1 MQNTLCLVLTLK
13 SPVDYDALVAILPIV
28 KGQVDNAFAQL
39 KNVHFAR
46 VVFLDDNTKVA
57 VITEFD
63 GDFDAYVRDFAQALG
78 TVFDTLFEHT
88 VEAPPLPVEDP
99 QNQQAFIDFSKK
111 YHIAPA
117 YFYSA
122 YPDLTVINIQNL
134 QSQSQGQGS

>member
-13 SPVDYDALVAILPIV
+13 SPADYDALVAILPIV

-57 VITEFD
+57 VITEVD
-63 GDFDAYVRDFAQALG
+63 GDFDKYVQDFAQALG
-78 TVFDTLFEHT
+78 PVFDTLFAHS

-99 QNQQAFIDFSKK
+99 QNLQAFIDLSKK
-111 YHIAPA
+111 YNITPA

-122 YPDLTVINIQNL
+122 YPDLTVINILNL
-134 QSQSQGQGS
+134 QSQSQGG

>member
-13 SPVDYDALVAILPIV
+13 SPADYDALVAILPIV
-28 KGQVDNAFAQL
+28 KGQVDNSFAQV
-39 KNVHFAR
+39 KTVHFAR

-63 GDFDAYVRDFAQALG
+63 GDFDKYVQDFAQTVG
-78 TVFDTLFEHT
+78 PVFDTLFQHT

-99 QNQQAFIDFSKK
+99 QNQQAFVDFSKK
-111 YHIAPA
+111 YNITPA

-122 YPDLTVINIQNL
+122 YPDLTVINIQNF
-134 QSQSQGQGS
+134 QNQGQSS

>member
-13 SPVDYDALVAILPIV
+13 SPADYDALVAILPIV

-46 VVFLDDNTKVA
+46 VVFLDENTKVA

-63 GDFDAYVRDFAQALG
+63 GDFDKYVQDFAQALG
-78 TVFDTLFEHT
+78 PVFDTLFAHS

-99 QNQQAFIDFSKK
+99 QNLQAFIDLSKK
-111 YHIAPA
+111 YNITPA

-122 YPDLTVINIQNL
+122 YPDLTVINILNL
-134 QSQSQGQGS
+134 QSQSQGG

>member
-13 SPVDYDALVAILPIV
+13 SPADYDALVAILPIV

-63 GDFDAYVRDFAQALG
+63 GDFDQYVRDFAQALG
-78 TVFDTLFEHT
+78 TVFDTLFART
-88 VEAPPLPVEDP
+88 VESPPLPVEDP

-111 YHIAPA
+111 YNITPA
-117 YFYSA
+117 YFYSS

-134 QSQSQGQGS
+134 QSQGQGS